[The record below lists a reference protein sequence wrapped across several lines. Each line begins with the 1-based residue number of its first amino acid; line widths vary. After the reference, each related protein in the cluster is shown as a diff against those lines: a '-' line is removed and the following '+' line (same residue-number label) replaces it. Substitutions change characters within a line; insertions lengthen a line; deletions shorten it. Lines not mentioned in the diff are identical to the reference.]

1 MKRLAL
7 FGVLVAAAALAL
19 APDALAHGGQF
30 KAPGGAVDPG
40 QRAPEDPTPPPPPPP
55 SGPPT
60 TPSPS
65 DPGKPAP
72 TGPTTPP
79 PTAPP
84 PPTTGP
90 GDLGGTQRGKAA
102 GLSYDQ
108 WVFWYAYNNAELENL
123 KDALYSKISSDNP
136 LAVMGS
142 SGSNQGSETHDVRTK
157 IASHLIPAMMW
168 ARDPKNARYNDV
180 ESAAYIGLAKMTKD
194 PTHIDLLREGLDKKG
209 DQIIIESA
217 ALSLG
222 LLRRAKPEEQFAGSD
237 LDRVRSTLFEVLE
250 DEEYKIRERCFAA
263 FALGLLGDQ
272 PSGRAGAPRGAE
284 HTARLFAHLD
294 REVPSDEITVAV
306 LTAIGLQD
314 AGTLVDDQREVLRDL
329 VTRGRLASK
338 SAPDHVCAEAARALG
353 QVGVDSDVRLLV
365 RALTSRRSGT
375 LTAASAAIAL
385 GRLAPLLDSEGRVDV
400 AKELINAV
408 QKLRSGSTTGFA
420 LVSLAR
426 IAVADLQAG
435 STAVLGSTKL
445 PKLLLG
451 TAVDGRVLE
460 RPYGALA
467 LGLIAEE
474 IGETP
479 RTEAEGDFRHDAV
492 RVLREGAMSKRLSAH
507 DQAAYAIALGI
518 ARDQASVPLLVE
530 VLEDRRG
537 DAEKQGYAAIALG
550 LVAEGGSVEGRK
562 LVRGLLV
569 ETHDEEL
576 KVQCATALGL
586 LRDREA
592 LPALLM
598 GLKDA
603 DTQSLKG
610 QLALAIARL
619 GDGRAIPPLIQVMQD
634 RGEKDLTRAIVT
646 AALGVIGDLEWIP
659 SLHRITQDINYLY
672 MNDSRREIV
681 SIL

>member
-1 MKRLAL
+1 MRKLIWTPL
-7 FGVLVAAAALAL
+7 VLVGLLVHVPTNAWS
-19 APDALAHGGQF
+19 HGGQF
-30 KAPGGAVDPG
+30 KAPPGYVDPG
-40 QRAPEDPTPPPPPPP
+40 QRPAEDPTPPPPPPP
-55 SGPPT
+55 SGGPPT
-60 TPSPS
+60 TGGE
-65 DPGKPAP
+65 DEGKP
-72 TGPTTPP
+72 TGGGPTTPP
-79 PTAPP
+79 PGRTP
-84 PPTTGP
+84 PPTTG
-90 GDLGGTQRGKAA
+90 GGSLGGPTRGRSAT
-102 GLSYDQ
+102 LSQDD
-108 WVFWYAYNNAELENL
+108 WAIWYAYNRASIENL
-123 KDALYSKISSDNP
+123 KEALYARVSSNPLAAVVGESGGNRDDATHDVRSKISS
-136 LAVMGS
+136 A
-142 SGSNQGSETHDVRTK
+142 
-157 IASHLIPAMMW
+157 LIPAMLW
-168 ARDPKNARYNDV
+168 ALDPVNARDPDV
-180 ESAAYIGLAKMTKD
+180 ESAAAIGLAKMTSD
-194 PTHIDLLREGLDKKG
+194 PLHIELIQKGLESKQKLMR
-209 DQIIIESA
+209 ESA
-217 ALSLG
+217 ALALG
-222 LLRRAKPEEQFAGSD
+222 LLRRAKPEDQFTGSD
-237 LDRVRSTLFEVLE
+237 LDRVRETLFAVLGDAE
-250 DEEYKIRERCFAA
+250 HDVRTRCFAA

-306 LTAIGLQD
+306 LTAIGLQG

-375 LTAASAAIAL
+375 LTVASAAIAL

-598 GLKDA
+598 GLKEA

-646 AALGVIGDLEWIP
+646 AALGVIGDMEWIP

-672 MNDSRREIV
+672 MNDSCREIV